1 MTNLSL
7 PALTYANLDR
17 LLGKRASKT
26 IGYATVVHRA
36 PHLTDSFGKHL
47 VVTHHGNQIASL
59 TSYNVV
65 AVSKAGWDS
74 NTTAH
79 RLHRILKDNGIAES
93 VGVRKGCVSILRDR
107 AIRPLLSGVWAIWK
121 NGSLVESSLDS

>member
-7 PALTYANLDR
+7 PTLTHANLNR
-17 LLGKRASKT
+17 LLGKRQNKT
-26 IGYATVVHRA
+26 IGYATVAVQQGA
-36 PHLTDSFGKHL
+36 GISIY
-47 VVTHHGNQIASL
+47 HHNNAIAL
-59 TSYNVV
+59 LGMDGMV
-65 AVSKAGWDS
+65 AISKGGWDS

-93 VGVRKGCVSILRDR
+93 VGVRKGCVSVLRDR

-121 NGSLVESSLDS
+121 NGSLVESSLNS